1 MFISIAKRWE
11 KTTETNV
18 QESAKC
24 LDLLKE
30 ESKLDLKIED
40 TVTEDV
46 THYVAKMSEDKVV
59 EKGDLN
65 YYLALVGGKWIVSFK
80 CGLKLCF
87 TMMIQRDPSAHIQGG
102 AGGQIHGLVETDLDV
117 AQLGKQRNTVN

>member
-1 MFISIAKRWE
+1 MQDRE
-11 KTTETNV
+11 KVTETNV

-46 THYVAKMSEDKVV
+46 THYVAKGSEDKVV
-59 EKGDLN
+59 EKGDLS

-80 CGLKLCF
+80 CECSDNRIIVTPLTSDITSYYRVTHL
-87 TMMIQRDPSAHIQGG
+87 
-102 AGGQIHGLVETDLDV
+102 AG
-117 AQLGKQRNTVN
+117 